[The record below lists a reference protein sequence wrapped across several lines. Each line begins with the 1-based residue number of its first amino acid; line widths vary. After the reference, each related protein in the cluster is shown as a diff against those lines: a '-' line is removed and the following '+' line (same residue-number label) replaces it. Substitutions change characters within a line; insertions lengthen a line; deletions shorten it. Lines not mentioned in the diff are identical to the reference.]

1 VLVIG
6 AQLLLSR
13 AIASTGRRVSTKVLP
28 SARHRLRIG
37 YL

>member
-1 VLVIG
+1 MPVIG
-6 AQLLLSR
+6 AQLFLGR
-13 AIASTGRRVSTKVLP
+13 AIASKGRRKRTKVLP